1 MWMATSKENPL
12 CQHCRFCNPAPKR
25 RHNSRI
31 RRRISRVSLT
41 VPGSVHSWIHRLSSS
56 GIQKSVA
63 KVNKSLFLAWAAYN
77 AVRPTVCVSTLAAA
91 ILKPLLV
98 ALKISFAWTSSALE
112 QCSSCYFL
120 SWLLLKFSLLVS
132 IVSSWNCI
140 CMLLRSMLFTFF
152 EWRNEMHDHFNEV
165 GSVCECGVP
174 ILKIKVLM
182 VMDFVNTFYILPTNL
197 VYLLNQELSLLLW
210 EYPNENHVNKNIL
223 LLLIMKTS
231 DLCYP

>member
-152 EWRNEMHDHFNEV
+152 EWRNEMHDHFSEV
-165 GSVCECGVP
+165 SSVCKL
-174 ILKIKVLM
+174 ILKTESLFWVKVLV
-182 VMDFVNTFYILPTNL
+182 VMEFVDTFNPGTLT
-197 VYLLNQELSLLLW
+197 SLLQTLFLHSFIFKSYLSCS
-210 EYPNENHVNKNIL
+210 ESTRENHA
-223 LLLIMKTS
+223 S
-231 DLCYP
+231 